1 MNTITT
7 TNATEDFLKATIA
20 KQEERIND
28 LVLHS
33 QRLAQR
39 DYDTAAKLQA
49 IRDDLHAW
57 TLNALEESSINETEA
72 QEIAD
77 IVGFELTQE
86 FELEVSVQYSVTV
99 NAKNEEEAMNL
110 IYDIDFDSVSHPEGV
125 TYLSSSVDRV
135 DI

>member
-20 KQEERIND
+20 KQEERINE
-28 LVLHS
+28 LVSHS

-39 DYDTAAKLQA
+39 DYETAGTLQGL
-49 IRDDLHAW
+49 RDDLHAW
-57 TLNALEESSINETEA
+57 TLNALEQREISETNAE
-72 QEIAD
+72 EIAE
-77 IVGFELTQE
+77 IAGFELTQE
-86 FELEVSVQYSVTV
+86 FELEVTVQYSITA

-110 IYDIDFDSVSHPEGV
+110 MYDIDFDSVSHPESI

-135 DI
+135 NI